1 MARYTSSF
9 MIVVPYDSFYN
20 LMKKV
25 LESCNLEMVY
35 NTNEY
40 IMARE
45 KPGKVPFAK
54 LVTIELLIDKNTGN
68 EGVIKMSVVVKN
80 EELPLQ
86 INNHC
91 QQIYTTVIDAITAY
105 SEWEIIESLNN

>member
-9 MIVVPYDSFYN
+9 MIVVPHDSFYN

-54 LVTIELLIDKNTGN
+54 LVTIEVLIDKNTGN
-68 EGVIKMSVVVKN
+68 ETVIKISVVVKN

-91 QQIYTTVIDAITAY
+91 QQIYNTVIEGITAY
-105 SEWEIIESLNN
+105 SEWEIIESLNT